1 MLLRGGDHCLLRHRL
16 RRRLFGAGADPARP
30 RHPRSLR
37 PAQIGERAAAL
48 TRTRTALRCLISHR
62 LPRVLP
68 LLGFAVVAYAAL
80 VGGLCLFQRQLLD
93 FPDRARPE
101 LFGLEQLGVREVTL
115 STEDGLSLLSWYLL
129 ARPGRPV
136 IAYFHGNGGHIGY
149 RAERLL
155 RFAHEG
161 FGVLMPEYRGYGGN
175 PGTPSETGFYA
186 DGRAALEFLDREG
199 VAPNRLVLYGESL
212 GSGVAVALA
221 TEHKIA
227 ALVLEA
233 PFTSVAEVAQCHFPY
248 VPASRMVIDR
258 FDSLLRIGRLEAPL
272 LVLHGER
279 DRVVPIRFGRA
290 LLAAAPEPREGWF
303 APEGGHED
311 LARYGSL
318 DVVVAFIERALGG

>member
-1 MLLRGGDHCLLRHRL
+1 
-16 RRRLFGAGADPARP
+16 
-30 RHPRSLR
+30 
-37 PAQIGERAAAL
+37 
-48 TRTRTALRCLISHR
+48 
-62 LPRVLP
+62 
-68 LLGFAVVAYAAL
+68 VVAYAAL
-80 VGGLCLFQRQLLD
+80 VGGLYLFQRQLLY

-115 STEDGLSLLSWYLL
+115 STEDGLSLLSWYLP
-129 ARPGRPV
+129 ARRGRPV

-155 RFAHEG
+155 RFAREG
-161 FGVLMPEYRGYGGN
+161 FGVLMAEYRGYGGN
-175 PGTPSETGFYA
+175 PGTPSEAGFFT
-186 DGRAALEFLDREG
+186 DGRAALAFLDREG

-221 TEHKIA
+221 VEHDIA

-233 PFTSVAEVAQCHFPY
+233 PPTSVAEVAQCHFPY

-258 FDSLLRIGRLEAPL
+258 FDSLSRIGRVKAPI

-279 DRVVPIRFGRA
+279 DRVVPVRYGRA
-290 LLAAAPEPREGWF
+290 LLAAAPEPKEGWF
-303 APEGGHED
+303 APEAGHED

-318 DVVVAFIERALGG
+318 DVVVAFIDRHLGG